1 MGQLIK
7 FLLKQD
13 TKKLISIMFGN
24 QVGKGEC
31 LIMENKQLVRIN
43 MNVCDDKERV
53 IHRWNMN
60 MHFQ

>member
-7 FLLKQD
+7 FLLKQN

-31 LIMENKQLVRIN
+31 LIMEHKQLVRIN

>member
-1 MGQLIK
+1 ML
-7 FLLKQD
+7 
-13 TKKLISIMFGN
+13 GN